1 VLPDHGRRGLF
12 YERLGFRAV
21 PSAAIS
27 PALRAIVEG
36 ETRRGLDPDRRV
48 VMERPCER
56 MFAASDH
63 ATLEDAGKR
72 VIVDSEAD

>member
-1 VLPDHGRRGLF
+1 
-12 YERLGFRAV
+12 
-21 PSAAIS
+21 
-27 PALRAIVEG
+27 
-36 ETRRGLDPDRRV
+36 
-48 VMERPCER
+48 